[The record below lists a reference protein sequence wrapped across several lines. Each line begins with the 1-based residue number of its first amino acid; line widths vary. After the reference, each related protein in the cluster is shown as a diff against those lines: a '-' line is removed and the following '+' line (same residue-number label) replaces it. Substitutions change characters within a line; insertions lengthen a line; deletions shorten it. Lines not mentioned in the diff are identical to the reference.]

1 MGPFELLDV
10 VGTDVSLA
18 IQQELYRE
26 FGEPGFAPAPTL
38 VAKVEAGELGRK
50 TRKGFHDYS

>member
-10 VGTDVSLA
+10 VGNDVALA
-18 IQQELYRE
+18 IQRELLRE
-26 FGEPGFAPAPTL
+26 FGEPGLAPADLL

-50 TRKGFHDYS
+50 TGRGFHRY